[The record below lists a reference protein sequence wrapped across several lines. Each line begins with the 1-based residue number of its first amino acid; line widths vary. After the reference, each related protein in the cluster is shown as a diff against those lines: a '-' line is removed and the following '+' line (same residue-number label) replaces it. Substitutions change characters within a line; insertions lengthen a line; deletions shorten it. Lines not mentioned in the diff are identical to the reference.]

1 MLEPDYVT
9 LHYALNNIL
18 QVNLEA
24 RLVLCEIRRASAN
37 FELGSPFITP
47 KTRAELTKLRDAAL
61 VEWGQVMTELEALKA
76 AREMNED
83 APQSHTEPC

>member
-1 MLEPDYVT
+1 MLEPDYVI
-9 LHYALNNIL
+9 LHYALKNIL

-47 KTRAELTKLRDAAL
+47 KTHAQLTHLRDAAL
-61 VEWGQVMTELEALKA
+61 VEWGQVITELEAIKE
-76 AREMNED
+76 ARGKEIL
-83 APQSHTEPC
+83 PH